1 MISIFNNPDYFDSNE
16 EYYNHLNLIDVEYI
30 NKNPPIFR
38 NNMNEEQLP
47 QNMKDIE
54 IANFKD
60 ENYFNSI
67 NDDNERYFTKSKNN
81 TLETTNPNKNLIF
94 KSIKVK
100 KIFSIKKERK
110 KGRFKIINPPRHP
123 TKHNKFSRDDITSKI
138 KRLFVKKTIKYI
150 NKKYNEFLL
159 SKKKKKRVL
168 LMKIIPEI
176 YKKYSIKDNQHFF
189 NLYLYQLFSQDLLDK
204 IKEYSKDYNRKQI
217 KSLYEKNKAKEVIEI
232 LNLTVKE
239 MYQIYISNTIPDY
252 NFENDLENLIKE
264 DEKEENEGVE
274 DEDKKDKKEEDMVK
288 YKNKVKDIANDLI
301 NFVFRKEI
309 KSII

>member
-1 MISIFNNPDYFDSNE
+1 MTTIFNNPDYFGSNE

-30 NKNPPIFR
+30 NKNPPMFR

-67 NDDNERYFTKSKNN
+67 NDDNERYFTKTKNN

-110 KGRFKIINPPRHP
+110 KGRFKIINPPRHL

-176 YKKYSIKDNQHFF
+176 YKKYSIKDNQLFF
-189 NLYLYQLFSQDLLDK
+189 NLYLYQLFSQDLSDK

-217 KSLYEKNKAKEVIEI
+217 KSLYEK
-232 LNLTVKE
+232 
-239 MYQIYISNTIPDY
+239 
-252 NFENDLENLIKE
+252 IKQ
-264 DEKEENEGVE
+264 
-274 DEDKKDKKEEDMVK
+274 KK
-288 YKNKVKDIANDLI
+288 
-301 NFVFRKEI
+301 
-309 KSII
+309 